1 MKKVLFLLLASFLVL
16 AACGNKEESR
26 LEDKEE
32 TKSSDKESKKDDKK
46 KDDDKV
52 SDEEKEKSDNKS
64 NEQVAIQDK
73 NTEEQTE
80 EETSQSQENKKV
92 DVSNITDRST
102 LESVIYG
109 NYSEMEKINAYN
121 SAVANGVIPQGNVME
136 GPASAAYESS
146 LKVESGEVESVYE
159 KNGKGTD
166 AHAADEM
173 EEFYQQERAKEQE
186 AEKAQEAKEAKLQE
200 EYFGLSDKMYGDE
213 EYSDEEMEA
222 MEKRQDEIL
231 DEVEPIN

>member
-16 AACGNKEESR
+16 AACGNEEESR
-26 LEDKEE
+26 LEDKKE
-32 TKSSDKESKKDDKK
+32 TKASDKESNKDDKK
-46 KDDDKV
+46 KDDDK
-52 SDEEKEKSDNKS
+52 EKEKSDDKS
-64 NEQVAIQDK
+64 NEEVATQDK
-73 NTEEQTE
+73 TTEQQSTEEP
-80 EETSQSQENKKV
+80 SQSQEKKQV

-146 LKVESGEVESVYE
+146 LKVESGEDESVYE
-159 KNGKGTD
+159 KNNKGTD
-166 AHAADEM
+166 AQAADEM
-173 EEFYQQERAKEQE
+173 EEFYQEERVKEQE

>member
-1 MKKVLFLLLASFLVL
+1 MKKLLFLVLASFLVL

-26 LEDKEE
+26 LEDNKEE
-32 TKSSDKESKKDDKK
+32 TKTSEKEKNKDDKK
-46 KDDDKV
+46 
-52 SDEEKEKSDNKS
+52 DEEKESKPDDNS
-64 NEQVAIQDK
+64 NEDVATQDN
-73 NTEEQTE
+73 NTEQQTKE
-80 EETSQSQENKKV
+80 DTSQSQENKKV
-92 DVSNITDRST
+92 DVSNITDRSV

-146 LKVESGEVESVYE
+146 LKVESGEDESVYE
-159 KNGKGTD
+159 KNNKGTD
-166 AHAADEM
+166 AQATDEM
-173 EEFYQQERAKEQE
+173 EEFYQEERVKEQE

-222 MEKRQDEIL
+222 IEKRQDEIL

>member
-1 MKKVLFLLLASFLVL
+1 MKKILFLLLASFLVL
-16 AACGNKEESR
+16 AACGNEEESR
-26 LEDKEE
+26 LEDKKE
-32 TKSSDKESKKDDKK
+32 TKASDKESNKDDKK
-46 KDDDKV
+46 KDDDK
-52 SDEEKEKSDNKS
+52 EKEKSDDKS
-64 NEQVAIQDK
+64 NEEVATQDETTEQQS
-73 NTEEQTE
+73 TEEP
-80 EETSQSQENKKV
+80 SQSQEKKQV

-146 LKVESGEVESVYE
+146 LKVESGEDESVYE
-159 KNGKGTD
+159 KNNKGTD
-166 AHAADEM
+166 AQAADEM
-173 EEFYQQERAKEQE
+173 EEFYQEERVKEQE

>member
-1 MKKVLFLLLASFLVL
+1 MKKLLFLVLASFLVL

-26 LEDKEE
+26 LEDNKEE
-32 TKSSDKESKKDDKK
+32 TKTSEKEKNKDDKK
-46 KDDDKV
+46 
-52 SDEEKEKSDNKS
+52 DEEKESKPDDNS
-64 NEQVAIQDK
+64 NEDVAAQDD
-73 NTEEQTE
+73 NTEQQTKE
-80 EETSQSQENKKV
+80 DTSQSQENKKV
-92 DVSNITDRST
+92 DVSNITDRSV

-146 LKVESGEVESVYE
+146 LKVESGEDESVYE
-159 KNGKGTD
+159 KNNKGTD
-166 AHAADEM
+166 AQAADEM
-173 EEFYQQERAKEQE
+173 EEFYQEERVKEQE

>member
-1 MKKVLFLLLASFLVL
+1 MKKVVFLLLTSFLVL
-16 AACGNKEESR
+16 SACGNEESK
-26 LEDKEE
+26 LEDKKE
-32 TKSSDKESKKDDKK
+32 TKESDKESKKDDDKK
-46 KDDDKV
+46 TDKD
-52 SDEEKEKSDNKS
+52 KEKSDDKS
-64 NEQVAIQDK
+64 NEEVATQDK
-73 NTEEQTE
+73 TTEQQSTEEP
-80 EETSQSQENKKV
+80 SQSQEKKQV

-146 LKVESGEVESVYE
+146 LKVESGEDESVYE
-159 KNGKGTD
+159 KNNKGTD
-166 AHAADEM
+166 AQAADEM
-173 EEFYQQERAKEQE
+173 EEFYQEERVKEQE
-186 AEKAQEAKEAKLQE
+186 EEKAQEAKEAKLQD
-200 EYFGLSDKMYGDE
+200 EYFELSDKMYGDE

>member
-16 AACGNKEESR
+16 SACGNEESK
-26 LEDKEE
+26 LEDKKE
-32 TKSSDKESKKDDKK
+32 TKESDKESKKDDDKK
-46 KDDDKV
+46 TDKD
-52 SDEEKEKSDNKS
+52 KEKSDDKS
-64 NEQVAIQDK
+64 NEEVATQDK
-73 NTEEQTE
+73 TTEQQSTEEP
-80 EETSQSQENKKV
+80 SQSQEKKQV

-121 SAVANGVIPQGNVME
+121 SAVANGVIPQGNVVE

-146 LKVESGEVESVYE
+146 LKVESGEDESVYE
-159 KNGKGTD
+159 KNNKGTD
-166 AHAADEM
+166 AQAADEM
-173 EEFYQQERAKEQE
+173 EEFYQEERVKEQE

-200 EYFGLSDKMYGDE
+200 EYFVLSDKMYGDE

>member
-1 MKKVLFLLLASFLVL
+1 MKKVVFLLLASFLVL
-16 AACGNKEESR
+16 SACGNKEESR
-26 LEDKEE
+26 SEDKKE
-32 TKSSDKESKKDDKK
+32 TKASDKESNKDDKK
-46 KDDDKV
+46 KDDDK
-52 SDEEKEKSDNKS
+52 EKEKLDDKS
-64 NEQVAIQDK
+64 NEEVATQDETTEQQS
-73 NTEEQTE
+73 TEEP
-80 EETSQSQENKKV
+80 SQSQEKKQV

-146 LKVESGEVESVYE
+146 LKVESGEDESVYE
-159 KNGKGTD
+159 KNNKGTD
-166 AHAADEM
+166 TQAADEM
-173 EEFYQQERAKEQE
+173 EEFYQEERVKEQE

-213 EYSDEEMEA
+213 EYSDKEMEA

>member
-1 MKKVLFLLLASFLVL
+1 MKKLLFLLLASFLVL

-26 LEDKEE
+26 LEDNKEE
-32 TKSSDKESKKDDKK
+32 TKTSDKESNKDDKK
-46 KDDDKV
+46 
-52 SDEEKEKSDNKS
+52 DEEKESKPDDNS
-64 NEQVAIQDK
+64 NEDVATQDD
-73 NTEEQTE
+73 NTEQQTKE
-80 EETSQSQENKKV
+80 DTSQSQENKKV
-92 DVSNITDRST
+92 DVSNITDRSV

-146 LKVESGEVESVYE
+146 LKVESGEDESVYE
-159 KNGKGTD
+159 KNNKGTD
-166 AHAADEM
+166 AQAADEM
-173 EEFYQQERAKEQE
+173 EEFYQEERVKEQE

>member
-1 MKKVLFLLLASFLVL
+1 MKKVIFLLLASFLVL
-16 AACGNKEESR
+16 AACGNEESK
-26 LEDKEE
+26 LEDKKE
-32 TKSSDKESKKDDKK
+32 TKESDKESKKDDDKK
-46 KDDDKV
+46 TDKD
-52 SDEEKEKSDNKS
+52 KEKSDDKS
-64 NEQVAIQDK
+64 NEEVATQDK
-73 NTEEQTE
+73 TTEQQSTEEP
-80 EETSQSQENKKV
+80 SQSQEKKQV

-146 LKVESGEVESVYE
+146 LKVESGEDESVYE
-159 KNGKGTD
+159 KNNKGTD
-166 AHAADEM
+166 AQAADEM
-173 EEFYQQERAKEQE
+173 EEFYQEERVKEQE

>member
-1 MKKVLFLLLASFLVL
+1 MKKLLFLVLASFLVL

-26 LEDKEE
+26 LEDNKEE
-32 TKSSDKESKKDDKK
+32 TKTSEKEKNKDDKK
-46 KDDDKV
+46 
-52 SDEEKEKSDNKS
+52 DEEKESKPDDNS
-64 NEQVAIQDK
+64 NEDVATQDD
-73 NTEEQTE
+73 NTEQQTK
-80 EETSQSQENKKV
+80 EETPQSQENNEV
-92 DVSNITDRST
+92 DVSNITDRSV

-146 LKVESGEVESVYE
+146 LKVESGEDESVYE
-159 KNGKGTD
+159 KNNKGTD
-166 AHAADEM
+166 AQAADEM
-173 EEFYQQERAKEQE
+173 GEFYQEERVKEQE

>member
-1 MKKVLFLLLASFLVL
+1 MKKLLFLVLASFLVL
-16 AACGNKEESR
+16 AACGQEEKS
-26 LEDKEE
+26 EDKKE
-32 TKSSDKESKKDDKK
+32 TKASDKEKNKDDKK
-46 KDDDKV
+46 
-52 SDEEKEKSDNKS
+52 DEEKESKPDDNS
-64 NEQVAIQDK
+64 NEDVATQDD
-73 NTEEQTE
+73 NTEQQTK
-80 EETSQSQENKKV
+80 EETPQSQENKKV
-92 DVSNITDRST
+92 DVSNITDRSV

-146 LKVESGEVESVYE
+146 LKVESGEDESVYE
-159 KNGKGTD
+159 KNNKGTD
-166 AHAADEM
+166 AQATDEM
-173 EEFYQQERAKEQE
+173 EEFYQEERVKEQE
-186 AEKAQEAKEAKLQE
+186 AEKAQEAKEAKLQD
-200 EYFGLSDKMYGDE
+200 EYFELSDKMYGDE

>member
-1 MKKVLFLLLASFLVL
+1 MKKLLFLVLASFLVL

-26 LEDKEE
+26 LEDNKKE
-32 TKSSDKESKKDDKK
+32 TKTSEKEKNKDDKK
-46 KDDDKV
+46 
-52 SDEEKEKSDNKS
+52 DEEKESKPDDNS
-64 NEQVAIQDK
+64 NEDVATQDD
-73 NTEEQTE
+73 NTEQQTK
-80 EETSQSQENKKV
+80 EETPQSQENNEV
-92 DVSNITDRST
+92 DVSNITDRSV

-146 LKVESGEVESVYE
+146 LKVESGEDESVYE
-159 KNGKGTD
+159 KNNKGTD
-166 AHAADEM
+166 AQAADEM
-173 EEFYQQERAKEQE
+173 EEFYQEERVKEQE

>member
-16 AACGNKEESR
+16 AACGQEEKS
-26 LEDKEE
+26 EDKKE
-32 TKSSDKESKKDDKK
+32 TKTSEKNKDDKK
-46 KDDDKV
+46 
-52 SDEEKEKSDNKS
+52 DEEKESKPDDNS
-64 NEQVAIQDK
+64 NEDVATQDD
-73 NTEEQTE
+73 NTEQQTKE
-80 EETSQSQENKKV
+80 DTSQSQENKKV
-92 DVSNITDRST
+92 DVSNITDRSV

-146 LKVESGEVESVYE
+146 LKVESGEDESVYE
-159 KNGKGTD
+159 KNNKGTD
-166 AHAADEM
+166 AQAADEM
-173 EEFYQQERAKEQE
+173 EEFYQEERVKEQE

>member
-1 MKKVLFLLLASFLVL
+1 MKKLLFLVLASFLVL

-26 LEDKEE
+26 LEDNKEE
-32 TKSSDKESKKDDKK
+32 TKTSEKEKNKDDKK
-46 KDDDKV
+46 
-52 SDEEKEKSDNKS
+52 DEEKESKPDDNS
-64 NEQVAIQDK
+64 NEDVATQDD
-73 NTEEQTE
+73 NTEQQTKE
-80 EETSQSQENKKV
+80 DTSQSQENKKV
-92 DVSNITDRST
+92 DVSNITDRSV

-109 NYSEMEKINAYN
+109 NYSEMEKISAYN

-136 GPASAAYESS
+136 SPASAAYESS
-146 LKVESGEVESVYE
+146 LKVESGEDESVYE
-159 KNGKGTD
+159 KNNKGTD
-166 AHAADEM
+166 AQATDEM
-173 EEFYQQERAKEQE
+173 EEFYQEERVKEQE

>member
-1 MKKVLFLLLASFLVL
+1 MKKLLFLVLASFLVL

-26 LEDKEE
+26 LEDNKEE
-32 TKSSDKESKKDDKK
+32 TKTSEKEKNKDDKK
-46 KDDDKV
+46 
-52 SDEEKEKSDNKS
+52 DEEKESKPDDNS
-64 NEQVAIQDK
+64 NEDVSTQDD
-73 NTEEQTE
+73 NTEQQTK
-80 EETSQSQENKKV
+80 EETPQLQETKKV
-92 DVSNITDRST
+92 DVSNITDRAT

-146 LKVESGEVESVYE
+146 LKVESGENESVYE
-159 KNGKGTD
+159 KNNKGTD
-166 AHAADEM
+166 AQAADEM
-173 EEFYQQERAKEQE
+173 EEFYQEERVKEQE
-186 AEKAQEAKEAKLQE
+186 AEKAQEAKEAKLQD

>member
-1 MKKVLFLLLASFLVL
+1 MKKLLFLVLASFLVL

-26 LEDKEE
+26 LEDNKEE
-32 TKSSDKESKKDDKK
+32 TKTSEKEKNKDDKK
-46 KDDDKV
+46 
-52 SDEEKEKSDNKS
+52 DEEKESKPDDNS
-64 NEQVAIQDK
+64 NEDVATQDD
-73 NTEEQTE
+73 NTEQQTK
-80 EETSQSQENKKV
+80 EETPQSQENNEV
-92 DVSNITDRST
+92 DVSNITDRSV

-146 LKVESGEVESVYE
+146 LKVESGEDESVYE
-159 KNGKGTD
+159 KNNKGTD
-166 AHAADEM
+166 AQAADEM
-173 EEFYQQERAKEQE
+173 EGFYQEERVKEQE

>member
-1 MKKVLFLLLASFLVL
+1 MKKVLFILLASVLVL

-26 LEDKEE
+26 LEDNKEE
-32 TKSSDKESKKDDKK
+32 TKTSEKEKNKDDKK
-46 KDDDKV
+46 
-52 SDEEKEKSDNKS
+52 DEEKESKPDDNS
-64 NEQVAIQDK
+64 NEDVATQDD
-73 NTEEQTE
+73 NTEQQTKE
-80 EETSQSQENKKV
+80 DTSQSQENKKV
-92 DVSNITDRST
+92 DVSNITDRSV

-136 GPASAAYESS
+136 GPASAAYESL
-146 LKVESGEVESVYE
+146 LKVESGEDESVYE
-159 KNGKGTD
+159 KNNKGTD
-166 AHAADEM
+166 AQAADEM
-173 EEFYQQERAKEQE
+173 EEFYQEERVKEQE

>member
-1 MKKVLFLLLASFLVL
+1 MKKLLFLVLASFLVL

-26 LEDKEE
+26 LEDNKEE
-32 TKSSDKESKKDDKK
+32 TKTSEKEKNKDDKK
-46 KDDDKV
+46 
-52 SDEEKEKSDNKS
+52 DEEKESKPDDNS
-64 NEQVAIQDK
+64 NEDVATQDD
-73 NTEEQTE
+73 NTEQQTK
-80 EETSQSQENKKV
+80 EETPQSQENNEV
-92 DVSNITDRST
+92 DVSNITDRSV

-146 LKVESGEVESVYE
+146 LKVESGEDESVYE
-159 KNGKGTD
+159 KNDKGTD
-166 AHAADEM
+166 GQAADEM
-173 EEFYQQERAKEQE
+173 EEFYQEERVKDQE
-186 AEKAQEAKEAKLQE
+186 AEKAQKAKEEKLQD